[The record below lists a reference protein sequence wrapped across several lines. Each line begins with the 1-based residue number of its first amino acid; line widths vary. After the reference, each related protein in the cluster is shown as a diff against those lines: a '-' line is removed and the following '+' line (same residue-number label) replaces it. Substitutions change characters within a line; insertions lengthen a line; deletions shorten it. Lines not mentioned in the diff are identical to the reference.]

1 MLKEYHKFFR
11 WLFRLADMSVL
22 TAAWLGAYYLRFHVE
37 LIPVIH
43 GEPPLRLYV
52 RMILFILLLWTAL
65 FRSFGLYDTMRV
77 ISRAREIWKI
87 VQASVVSILVLIVF
101 AYFFSDVLF
110 SLYKFSRVVFFYF
123 FVLSVAG
130 LSVERM
136 VLRTVLRRFR
146 QRGFN
151 LRHVLLVGDGE
162 LGRSFSAELVAHPEA
177 GLKVAGFLSRPE
189 PRPGQTVDGVPVLG
203 SYGDVRR
210 VLAEGGIDQV
220 FITLPLSEHDRMEE
234 ILGAIDNE
242 MVDIK
247 IIPDFS
253 RFLTLR
259 GSVEEFRGLP
269 IVNLRE
275 SPLHGWNV
283 VFKRAM
289 DIVLSLGLIVAF
301 LPVMAVIAA
310 MVKLTSPGPVFYGQE
325 RMGMDGRLFAI
336 LKFRTMG
343 VEAEKESGAVWARRG
358 DPRRT
363 RLGACLRKFSL
374 DELPQFFN
382 VLRGEMSLVG
392 PRPERPVFIEKFKET
407 VPGYMLR
414 HKTKAGITGWAQING
429 WRGNTSLEK
438 RIEYDLYYI
447 ENWSLML
454 DLKILSMTLWKGVV
468 SKEAY

>member
-1 MLKEYHKFFR
+1 MLKEHHKFFR
-11 WLFRLADMSVL
+11 WLFRLADMLVL
-22 TAAWLGAYYLRFHVE
+22 TAAWLGAYYLRFHVD

-43 GEPPLRLYV
+43 DKPPVGLYV
-52 RMILFILLLWTAL
+52 RMILFILLIWTAL
-65 FRSFGLYDTMRV
+65 FRSFGLYNTMRV
-77 ISRAREIWKI
+77 ISVVRETWKI

-123 FVLSVAG
+123 FVLSVVG
-130 LSVERM
+130 LGIERM
-136 VLRTVLRRFR
+136 VLRIVLRRFR
-146 QRGFN
+146 RRGFN

-162 LGRSFSAELVAHPEA
+162 LGRFFSAELAENPEA
-177 GLKVAGFLSRPE
+177 GLKVAGFLSREE

-210 VLAEGGIDQV
+210 VLAEGGIDQI

-289 DIVLSLGLIVAF
+289 DIVLSLGLIAVL
-301 LPVMAVIAA
+301 LPVMAVVAA
-310 MVKLTSPGPVFYGQE
+310 LVKLSSPGPVFYRQE
-325 RMGMDGRLFAI
+325 RMGMDGRLFTI
-336 LKFRTMG
+336 LKFRTMS
-343 VEAEKESGAVWARRG
+343 EDAEKESGAVWARRG

-363 RLGACLRKFSL
+363 GLGAFLRKFSL

-447 ENWSLML
+447 ENWSLLL
-454 DLKILSMTLWKGVV
+454 DFKILGMTLWKGVI